1 MFKNILEKRKRFT
14 IPMAVATASKSR
26 FHEINNIIQFFLEF
40 FFFSGENE
48 KNKSQKPTAS
58 WRKLWPE
65 KRDKWWL
72 VGLWIVTDEMQPKL

>member
-14 IPMAVATASKSR
+14 IPIAVATASKSH
-26 FHEINNIIQFFLEF
+26 FHEINNIIKFFLEFF

-58 WRKLWPE
+58 WRKL
-65 KRDKWWL
+65 
-72 VGLWIVTDEMQPKL
+72 